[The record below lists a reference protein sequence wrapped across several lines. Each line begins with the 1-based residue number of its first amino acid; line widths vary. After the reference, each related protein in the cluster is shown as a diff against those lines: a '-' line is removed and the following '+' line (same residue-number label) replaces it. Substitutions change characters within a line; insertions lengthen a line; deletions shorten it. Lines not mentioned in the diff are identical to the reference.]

1 MSEQQNNKVFHSSC
15 KTSPRVWV
23 KVRAQSL
30 LRKDYTYMA
39 SICNSPSPS
48 LCAHARLVVLV
59 PLERYKSLL
68 ISNMAV
74 QNTTES
80 WQTWGWPNLLP
91 ANFFLPEQTLTAQW
105 LPLFLSLRC
114 FSSPC
119 FFFGPIETPTCFFLR
134 PAHTYHWV
142 LLNTGDLK
150 PPAGGK
156 ILKIPNAWKTNHLVM
171 QVDSSYH
178 LSLILK
184 KNSTK

>member
-1 MSEQQNNKVFHSSC
+1 
-15 KTSPRVWV
+15 
-23 KVRAQSL
+23 
-30 LRKDYTYMA
+30 MA
-39 SICNSPSPS
+39 SICNSPAPS

-59 PLERYKSLL
+59 LLERYESLL
-68 ISNMAV
+68 ISDMAV
-74 QNTTES
+74 QNTTET

-105 LPLFLSLRC
+105 LLLFLSLRC

-119 FFFGPIETPTCFFLR
+119 FFFFFSFSHIETPTCFFLR
-134 PAHTYHWV
+134 PTHTYYWV

-156 ILKIPNAWKTNHLVM
+156 MLKIPAAWKSSHLVM